1 MAGFLSCLEMGLNML
16 RWLKVVVVC
25 GADNSDSFGLD
36 KVLELIYLTSNLAFV
51 IRGFFSGISTFVMI
65 KCVGLFILSL
75 YSTDVE
81 YP

>member
-1 MAGFLSCLEMGLNML
+1 ML
-16 RWLKVVVVC
+16 IWLKVVVVY
-25 GADNSDSFGLD
+25 GADNSDSFGFD
-36 KVLELIYLTSNLAFV
+36 KVLEFINLTSNLAFT
-51 IRGFFSGISTFVMI
+51 IAGFFSGISTFVII